1 MKSNSDFFVNPVSAS
16 SYILEGCL
24 QNDRINKGLNNNNF
38 SSESDPKK
46 WDLNFLN
53 SFWKKLTSSP
63 ENFPQTPNSK
73 ISNILEEN
81 TRELTSKATKR
92 VLANKLELSIDSIH
106 LAKAIND
113 SFEIYH
119 EDYPYDFILEYK
131 GERLGMMLL
140 DKCFNSY
147 GEVKLVYRF
156 NPDVKSFQGLH

>member
-1 MKSNSDFFVNPVSAS
+1 MKGNSDFFVNPAQT
-16 SYILEGCL
+16 SYIIEGCL
-24 QNDRINKGLNNNNF
+24 QDDRLNSGLTNNLF
-38 SSESDPKK
+38 SVSDPQKK

-63 ENFPQTPNSK
+63 ENFPQTPNTS
-73 ISNILEEN
+73 ISNILEEDMGVLASN
-81 TRELTSKATKR
+81 ATKR

-106 LAKAIND
+106 LAKAIKD

-140 DKCFNSY
+140 DKCYNSN

-156 NPDVKSFQGLH
+156 NPNIISFRGLY